1 MNTKIKTCLFCKS
14 SQNSFA
20 SVEHIFPESLGNKEK
35 ILPKGI
41 VCDRCN
47 NETLSSL
54 DEELLE
60 FEPIKFLRTMNGVES
75 KRGRV
80 PVTSFSNLRI
90 ENPTK
95 DHIMIHAGSKKN
107 ISDQT
112 PDGFRLS
119 FKGNKKMDSARLKR
133 ISRSLYKIGLELICL
148 DHGIEF
154 ALSERFNEA
163 RDIIL
168 GKKDF
173 NGYLLIGTVENLG
186 VAGITYQQ
194 VKDETGFEFMVFEFQ
209 YLFVYIIFDMERR
222 KALLDSGTRLAGLD
236 LLKF

>member
-1 MNTKIKTCLFCKS
+1 MKTCIFCKS
-14 SQNSFA
+14 SQNSFT

-35 ILPKGI
+35 ILPKGV

-80 PVTSFSNLRI
+80 PITNLSNLRI

-95 DHIMIHAGSKKN
+95 DHVMIHASSKKS
-107 ISDQT
+107 ITDQT
-112 PDGFRLS
+112 PNGFKLH
-119 FKGNKKMDSARLKR
+119 FKGNKEMDVTRLKR

-154 ALSERFNEA
+154 ALSERFDEA

-173 NGYLLIGTVENLG
+173 SGYLLIGTTKNSG
-186 VAGITYQQ
+186 VAGMRYRP

-222 KALLDSGTRLAGLD
+222 QSIPDNGTKLAGFD
-236 LLKF
+236 VLKF

>member
-1 MNTKIKTCLFCKS
+1 MNTCLFCKS
-14 SQNSFA
+14 SQNSFM

-35 ILPKGI
+35 ILPKGA

-80 PVTSFSNLRI
+80 PITSFSNLRI

-95 DHIMIHAGSKKN
+95 DHVMIHASSKKN
-107 ISDQT
+107 ITDQT
-112 PDGFRLS
+112 PNGFKLH
-119 FKGNKKMDSARLKR
+119 FKGNKKMDATRLKR

-154 ALSERFNEA
+154 ALSERFDEA

-168 GKKDF
+168 AKKISTAIC
-173 NGYLLIGTVENLG
+173 LLVP
-186 VAGITYQQ
+186 
-194 VKDETGFEFMVFEFQ
+194 
-209 YLFVYIIFDMERR
+209 
-222 KALLDSGTRLAGLD
+222 
-236 LLKF
+236 LKIQESQA